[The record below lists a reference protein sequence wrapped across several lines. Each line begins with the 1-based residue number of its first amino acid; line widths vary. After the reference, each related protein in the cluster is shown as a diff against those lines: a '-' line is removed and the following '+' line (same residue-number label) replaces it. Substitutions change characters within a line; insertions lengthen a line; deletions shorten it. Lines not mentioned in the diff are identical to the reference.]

1 MADQRLTGESTESET
16 DRLRS
21 ELAAAEA
28 AELHHAERVSTQ
40 RRSSD
45 RPGLNAIPFPA
56 GNEPPS
62 QPAGPAAGYGYSSNV
77 LGDADVHLIDY
88 VKVLYKRRWTAITAF
103 LVVFLSV
110 AIYTFTATPIYES
123 KVQILIEKEATNVVS
138 FKEAIEQNQIADDY
152 YQTQYKILQSRALAR
167 KTIDATH
174 LWDHPQFNPKSE
186 PLTVGRIVGAPVA
199 LVFGWLK
206 SPKPPA
212 VPGADETKTQS
223 RTIDRFLTNLSVSPI
238 RNSRLVDVTFESP
251 NAALSSQI
259 ANALATAY
267 IAQNLEFKF
276 MSSKEASDWLG
287 ERLGEQKKQVET
299 SEQAL
304 QKYREQTDSVSLEDK
319 QNIVVQ
325 KLADLN
331 GAVTRAKTE
340 RIQKEA
346 LYEQVH
352 SLQGDRAALDTFPAI
367 LTNTFIQQQ
376 KGELADLQRQQA
388 QLSDKLGPH
397 HPDMMKIGLAIQTAE
412 AKIQTE
418 ISKVIQST
426 RNEYQAARAQ
436 EQSLMNALEQQKR
449 DALALNRKGIDY
461 GVLQRDATSNRQI
474 FDSLMQRTKETGI
487 SGELKTSNIR
497 VIDAAETPRRPA
509 RPNAR
514 NNLLIALFGGTTLA
528 LVLTFFFEYLDDRIK
543 TPEEIKAHLG
553 LSFIGLVPALFEKDL
568 HDPLMSNAVPA
579 NFAEAFR
586 AIRSNVLF
594 SSADEGSKVLV
605 VTSSAPGEGKTLV
618 ASNLAVALAQANQRV
633 LIVDADMRKPRVHG
647 VFQQTQEPGLSNVLV
662 GNAKASEAVRNTKVA
677 GLWAMPAGVLPPN
690 PSELLG
696 SKRFKEF
703 VGTLGQHFDWVIIDS
718 PPIMAVTDSSIVAH
732 VATGVVFVI
741 GSDMTSRHTAQ
752 RSLEQLQNANAKVI
766 GAILNRVDLK
776 HHAYYYSQ
784 YYKKAYADYYHSSNS
799 SAA

>member
-1 MADQRLTGESTESET
+1 LADQPLTGDSTETE
-16 DRLRS
+16 RLRGD
-21 ELAAAEA
+21 LAAEEVAN
-28 AELHHAERVSTQ
+28 HHRDVADSANPRP
-40 RRSSD
+40 RSGSW
-45 RPGLNAIPFPA
+45 PGLNAIPFPA
-56 GNEPPS
+56 GNESP
-62 QPAGPAAGYGYSSNV
+62 PAAAGGSAGNGYSNTV

-167 KTIDATH
+167 KTLNATN
-174 LWDHPQFNPKSE
+174 LWDNPQFNPKSE
-186 PLTVGRIVGAPVA
+186 LTVRRIVGAPVS
-199 LVFGWLK
+199 LVSAWFRAA
-206 SPKPPA
+206 KPPA

-238 RNSRLVDVTFESP
+238 RNSRLVDVTFASP
-251 NAALSSQI
+251 SAELSSQV

-276 MSSKEASDWLG
+276 MSGKEASDWLG
-287 ERLGEQKKQVET
+287 QRLGEQKKQVET

-304 QKYREQTDSVSLEDK
+304 QMYREQTDSVSLEDK

-340 RIQKEA
+340 RIQKET
-346 LYEQVH
+346 LYNQVR
-352 SLQGDRAALDTFPAI
+352 SLQDDRVALDTFPAI
-367 LTNTFIQQQ
+367 LSNTFIQQQ

-397 HPDMMKIGLAIQTAE
+397 HPDMVKIGLAIRTAE
-412 AKIQTE
+412 AKIQAE
-418 ISKVIQST
+418 IFKVIQST
-426 RNEYQAARAQ
+426 RNDYQAARAQ
-436 EQSLMNALEQQKR
+436 EQSLVNALEQQKR

-497 VIDAAETPRRPA
+497 VIDAAETPRSPA
-509 RPNAR
+509 SPNTR
-514 NNLLIALFGGTTLA
+514 NNLLLGLFGGTILA
-528 LVLTFFFEYLDDRIK
+528 LVLTFFFEYVDDRIK
-543 TPEEIKAHLG
+543 TPEEVKSRLG
-553 LSFIGLVPALFEKDL
+553 LSFIGIVPALFDKNL
-568 HDPLMSNAVPA
+568 RDPLMSNVVPA

-594 SSADEGSKVLV
+594 SSAADGSKVLV

-618 ASNLAVALAQANQRV
+618 ATNLAVALAQADQRV
-633 LIVDADMRKPRVHG
+633 LIVDADMRKPRVHS
-647 VFQQTQEPGLSNVLV
+647 VFQHTQEPGLSNVLV
-662 GNAKASEAVRNTKVA
+662 GNAKASEAVRNTKVP

-703 VGTLGQHFDWVIIDS
+703 VRTLGQHFDWVIIDS

-732 VATGVVFVI
+732 VATGVMFVI
-741 GSDMTSRHTAQ
+741 GSDMTSRHTAR
-752 RSLEQLQNANAKVI
+752 RSLEQLRNANAKII
-766 GAILNRVDLK
+766 GAILNRVDLA
-776 HHAYYYSQ
+776 HHGYYYSQ
-784 YYKKAYADYYHSSNS
+784 YYKKAYADYYVSVAS
-799 SAA
+799 

>member
-1 MADQRLTGESTESET
+1 MADQQLTGDSTETEI
-16 DRLRS
+16 DRLRG

-28 AELHHAERVSTQ
+28 AEHHRRVAEPAAQ
-40 RRSSD
+40 PRSGG
-45 RPGLNAIPFPA
+45 RPGSNAIPFPA
-56 GNEPPS
+56 GTEQPS
-62 QPAGPAAGYGYSSNV
+62 VPAGPAPGYGYNSNV
-77 LGDADVHLIDY
+77 LGDADVHLLDY

-103 LVVFLSV
+103 LVINLSL

-167 KTIDATH
+167 KTLNATH
-174 LWDHPQFNPKSE
+174 LWDSPQFNPKSE
-186 PLTVGRIVGAPVA
+186 LTVGRIVGAPVF
-199 LVFGWLK
+199 LVSAWFRVA
-206 SPKPPA
+206 KPPG
-212 VPGADETKTQS
+212 VPGAD
-223 RTIDRFLTNLSVSPI
+223 RFLSNLSVLPI
-238 RNSRLVDVTFESP
+238 RNSRLVDVTFASP
-251 NAALSSQI
+251 SASLSSEV
-259 ANALATAY
+259 ANALAAAY

-276 MSSKEASDWLG
+276 MSGKEASDWLG
-287 ERLGEQKKQVET
+287 QRLGEQKKQVET

-304 QKYREQTDSVSLEDK
+304 QMYREQTDSVSLEDK

-346 LYEQVH
+346 VYNQVH
-352 SLQGDRAALDTFPAI
+352 SLQDDRAALDTFPAI
-367 LTNTFIQQQ
+367 LSNTFIQQQ

-388 QLSDKLGPH
+388 QLSDKLGPR
-397 HPDMMKIGLAIQTAE
+397 HPDMVKTAE
-412 AKIQTE
+412 AKIQAE
-418 ISKVIQST
+418 ITKVIQST
-426 RNEYQAARAQ
+426 RNDYQAARAQ
-436 EQSLMNALEQQKR
+436 EQSLVNALEEQKR

-461 GVLQRDATSNRQI
+461 GALQRDAASNRQI

-497 VIDAAETPRRPA
+497 VIDAAETPRSPA
-509 RPNAR
+509 TPNAPI
-514 NNLLIALFGGTTLA
+514 NLFLALFGGTTLA
-528 LVLTFFFEYLDDRIK
+528 LVLTFFLEYLDNRIK
-543 TPEEIKAHLG
+543 TPEEVKIHLG
-553 LSFIGLVPALFEKDL
+553 LSFIGMVPALFDKNL
-568 HDPLMSNAVPA
+568 HDPLMSNTVPA

-618 ASNLAVALAQANQRV
+618 ATNLAVALAQANQRV
-633 LIVDADMRKPRVHG
+633 LIVDADMRKPRVHN
-647 VFQQTQEPGLSNVLV
+647 VFQHAQQPGLSNVIV
-662 GNAKASEAVRNTKVA
+662 GNAKASEAVRNTKVH
-677 GLWAMPAGVLPPN
+677 GLWAMPSGVLPPN

-718 PPIMAVTDSSIVAH
+718 PPVMAVTDSSVVAH

-752 RSLEQLQNANAKVI
+752 RSLEQLRNANAKVI
-766 GAILNRVDLK
+766 GAILNRVDLA
-776 HHAYYYSQ
+776 HHGYYYSQ
-784 YYKKAYADYYHSSNS
+784 YYKKAYADYYVSVAS
-799 SAA
+799 